1 MTEEEK
7 MTCEHNRKKGFMKY
21 IGVLLA
27 TLLGAFL
34 AFYFVADMTIK
45 HMMDPMYQFRKMDK
59 MMQHQEREMENFDKK
74 MMKDMRIKMPMH
86 QKSIVE
92 IQKLDD
98 EYKIIVDLRPF
109 DNNEKNVRVEVR
121 DNMATVNASVEKEK
135 RHEDSI
141 VEFSQTFYLEGD
153 LDTSKIKKERF
164 KDKYIVTVPER
175 D

>member
-1 MTEEEK
+1 
-7 MTCEHNRKKGFMKY
+7 
-21 IGVLLA
+21 
-27 TLLGAFL
+27 
-34 AFYFVADMTIK
+34 
-45 HMMDPMYQFRKMDK
+45 
-59 MMQHQEREMENFDKK
+59 
-74 MMKDMRIKMPMH
+74 MRIKMPMH